1 MVLVQSIFTKPER
14 YRLLLLHFRHFLF
27 DFPFHLEQWRLSG
40 EKTTEMMHDPLL
52 IDESTH
58 YHDYHVSTF

>member
-1 MVLVQSIFTKPER
+1 
-14 YRLLLLHFRHFLF
+14 LLHFRHFLF